1 MEYKLIKEYWEAFL
15 IQGQNREIYADK
27 EYEAWHFCDNK
38 EDADELAEL
47 VLSGTKNGTASHLN
61 AYKKDGEPLPQTGEI
76 SIIINWS
83 GSPRC
88 IIETIKIDRYPFTE
102 VPSSFAATEGEGDGS
117 LEYWRQ
123 AHLSAF
129 SREAAE
135 LDIEFND
142 KSIVLCEEFRVIY
155 PTPDGVTVKKDSL

>member
-1 MEYKLIKEYWEAFL
+1 MEFELIKEYWETFL
-15 IQGQNREIYADK
+15 NQGKNRELYADK

-38 EDADELAEL
+38 KDADELAEL
-47 VLSGTKNGTASHLN
+47 VLKGIKRGTASQLS
-61 AYKKDGEPLPQTGEI
+61 AYEKDKEPLPQAEEI
-76 SIIINWS
+76 SIIIDWS

-88 IIETIKIDRYPFTE
+88 IIETIKIDRYHFAE

-117 LEYWRQ
+117 LKYWRQ
-123 AHLSAF
+123 AHISAF

-155 PTPDGVTVKKDSL
+155 PIPEGVTEKEDSK